1 VSMPIPRVVAR
12 FNRHVTN
19 PLARLVAGWL
29 PAFAVVLHRGRRSGR
44 EHRTPVWAFRTD
56 DGFVVALTYG
66 PESDWVRN
74 VMEAG
79 GCRLLRI
86 GKVIRMVNPRVVAG
100 RGALMLVPPIV
111 RGPLLLMRATEFLR
125 LSVDPAR

>member
-1 VSMPIPRVVAR
+1 MPIPKVVAR

-19 PLARLVAGWL
+19 PLARLIAGWL
-29 PAFAVVLHRGRRSGR
+29 PPFAVVLHMGRRSAR

-66 PESDWVRN
+66 ADSDWVRN
-74 VMEAG
+74 VVQGG
-79 GCRLLRI
+79 GCRLIRRGKLI
-86 GKVIRMVNPRVVAG
+86 GVVNPRVVAG
-100 RGALMLVPPIV
+100 PGARKLVPVVV
-111 RGPLLLMRATEFLR
+111 RVPLRLMRVTEFLQ